1 MAPMCPGI
9 GAELALQRW
18 SKIATI
24 PSSSDLQRKQ
34 VVERCVST
42 LQMRCRFEGEQTCRF
57 HRHQRKKLIN
67 HPLPPTHWS
76 YLGSRQRPRTFG
88 VWSESIVLSI
98 TVEIEVGEREFSPQ
112 IPVFL
117 CPFPPCSLPSRSGCQ
132 SIQGLELLWGLLMLG
147 RSPNM

>member
-42 LQMRCRFEGEQTCRF
+42 VQMRCRFEGEQTCRF

-88 VWSESIVLSI
+88 VWSESIVLSMYNS
-98 TVEIEVGEREFSPQ
+98 GNRGGREGVFTPDSSVPLSLSSLFSPQ
-112 IPVFL
+112 QVRVSIHP
-117 CPFPPCSLPSRSGCQ
+117 RSGAP
-132 SIQGLELLWGLLMLG
+132 LG
-147 RSPNM
+147 ITNVR